1 MARDGQVMKT
11 KRRRSRA
18 PTKEPLIDWSKAK
31 GVRLPNLKPS
41 TQSISLRLPV
51 QKSPKIVELKIVAIG
66 NSRGV
71 RLPKAIIEHYAIEDT
86 IVLEVRE
93 EALVFRNK
101 QDKRLSWEDNFK
113 AMAREREDWS
123 NFEGTVADGLDPAE
137 RW

>member
-1 MARDGQVMKT
+1 MTAEPPERAESPSDGVDTAWRCGYSNYTSQPDSAQSVKT
-11 KRRRSRA
+11 
-18 PTKEPLIDWSKAK
+18 
-31 GVRLPNLKPS
+31 
-41 TQSISLRLPV
+41 
-51 QKSPKIVELKIVAIG
+51 PKTVELKIVPIG

-71 RLPKAIIEHYAIEDT
+71 RLPKEIIERYAIEEI

-101 QDKRLSWEDNFK
+101 QDKRLSWEDTFK

-123 NFEGTVADGLDPAE
+123 DLEGTIADGLDPAE

>member
-1 MARDGQVMKT
+1 MKT
-11 KRRRSRA
+11 
-18 PTKEPLIDWSKAK
+18 
-31 GVRLPNLKPS
+31 
-41 TQSISLRLPV
+41 
-51 QKSPKIVELKIVAIG
+51 PKTVELKIVPIG

-71 RLPKAIIEHYAIEDT
+71 RLPKEIIERYAIEET

-101 QDKRLSWEDNFK
+101 QDKRLSWEDTFK

-123 NFEGTVADGLDPAE
+123 DLEGAIADGLDPAE